1 MNQKDIMNAIDN
13 QLVDDYKEM
22 KIYMNRINNILKD
35 VGLDSRYETYDQFC
49 IDIKKSVR
57 DLMDRTDEIDPMVL
71 IKESLNNMIIN
82 KIAEDDNYEEKLAKF
97 LENYS

>member
-1 MNQKDIMNAIDN
+1 MDQKNIMNAIDN

-35 VGLDSRYETYDQFC
+35 VGLDSRYENYDQFC

-57 DLMDRTDEIDPMVL
+57 DLMDRTDEIDPMSL

-82 KIAEDDNYEEKLAKF
+82 KIAEDDDYEEKLLKF